1 MQKMMMVH
9 PALWFAVLLPVLT
22 MTSTVATP
30 RPTGNVTE
38 ENTVAVNI
46 STPASTTPTTNESE
60 PVPSDDK
67 YIEVGSTGGGSMPAR
82 AAEGDY
88 SSYTVAGAQV
98 AGNQDYEEMD
108 NMAGAQTAGNSGAA
122 PLDPEQAYADNS
134 GADPSEYAEA
144 SMYVSPNAAT
154 YGAPVHAANN
164 DL

>member
-1 MQKMMMVH
+1 
-9 PALWFAVLLPVLT
+9 
-22 MTSTVATP
+22 
-30 RPTGNVTE
+30 
-38 ENTVAVNI
+38 
-46 STPASTTPTTNESE
+46 
-60 PVPSDDK
+60 
-67 YIEVGSTGGGSMPAR
+67 MPAR

-108 NMAGAQTAGNSGAA
+108 NMAGAQTAGNSGGAPLVPEQAYADNSGGAA